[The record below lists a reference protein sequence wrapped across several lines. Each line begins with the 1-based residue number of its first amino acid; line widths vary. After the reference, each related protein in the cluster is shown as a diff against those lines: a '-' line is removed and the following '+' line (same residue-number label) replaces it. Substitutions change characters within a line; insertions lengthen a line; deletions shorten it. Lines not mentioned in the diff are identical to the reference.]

1 VPSKML
7 PVVSRSLQS
16 VQLELAEGYR
26 LVSGNKLSDAREIFR
41 SVLQA
46 LLLVVISSDDEAKQ
60 VGTDAYYSWSMPLT
74 LPFSGG
80 IAW

>member
-1 VPSKML
+1 MPSKML

-16 VQLELAEGYR
+16 VQSELAEGYR

-60 VGTDAYYSWSMPLT
+60 VGTDAYYYWSMPLT